1 MLVITMFINIIYVMW
16 SFMAKLIEYLF
27 KSNEAKNLPSM
38 KFFSRIFYKTTFIE
52 LKGVTSMETTRQ
64 FRKN

>member
-1 MLVITMFINIIYVMW
+1 
-16 SFMAKLIEYLF
+16 MAKLIEYLF